1 MWGVDG
7 IRLNLLCWFTE
18 SAPTNRPHGR
28 ALARLAYARGVPSG
42 HMGGRAAKQ
51 GTGSALE
58 EVFSA
63 KGVS

>member
-1 MWGVDG
+1 MDG
-7 IRLNLLCWFTE
+7 IRLNLLWWFTE

-42 HMGGRAAKQ
+42 HMGSRAAKQ
-51 GTGSALE
+51 GMGSTLE
-58 EVFSA
+58 EAVTV